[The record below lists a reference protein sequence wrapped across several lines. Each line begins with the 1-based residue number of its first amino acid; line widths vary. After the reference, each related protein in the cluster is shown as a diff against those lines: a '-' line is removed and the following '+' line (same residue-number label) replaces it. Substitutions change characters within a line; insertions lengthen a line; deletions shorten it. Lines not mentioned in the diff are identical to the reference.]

1 MKRKENEERKMK
13 RTEDEEMY
21 VLTVDGPC
29 PMWSGVTK
37 ERLGSGDG
45 GA

>member
-1 MKRKENEERKMK
+1 MKRKENEGRKMK
-13 RTEDEEMY
+13 RTEDEEMH

-29 PMWSGVTK
+29 PTWSGVNK
-37 ERLGSGDG
+37 ERLGSGAG